1 MRGGRAGGALR
12 CQPGHL
18 GRALPGHTGAADSP
32 ASGRGRDVN
41 AVGLGKQEA
50 LLPWPEN
57 CPSFQLLTD
66 TALVGEQAPSCL

>member
-1 MRGGRAGGALR
+1 M
-12 CQPGHL
+12 
-18 GRALPGHTGAADSP
+18 
-32 ASGRGRDVN
+32 N

-66 TALVGEQAPSCL
+66 TALVGEQAPSCLQVTECSELGPPDTGQVQDHLV